1 MRINRFLAACGL
13 GSRRKM
19 DELIASGRIWINGNP
34 LDGPGQPVMSGRD
47 VVTLDGSVLA
57 LPDEQ
62 GVWML
67 HKPVGFLTTMSDL
80 QGRPTVAEFVD
91 CLPVRVFPVGRLD
104 MDTSGLLL
112 FTNDG
117 KLAHRLAHPKHGVEK
132 EYRVIVR
139 GRLTAKAKEA
149 LEDGIVLE
157 EGRTSP
163 AKVLERNAVPVV
175 QRLLPGEDVFH
186 LIIHE
191 GWKRQVRRMCDAVG
205 LPVIQLARV
214 RYDFLRLDGLA
225 PGGLRRLPADEVARL
240 QAGTAQRVRGRA

>member
-19 DELIASGRIWINGNP
+19 DELIASGRVRINGQP
-34 LDGPGQPVMSGRD
+34 LDGPGQPVMPGRD
-47 VVTLDGSVLA
+47 VVTLDGKVLG
-57 LPDEQ
+57 LQDEQ
-62 GVWML
+62 GVWLL
-67 HKPVGFLTTMSDL
+67 HKPVGFLTTMADP
-80 QGRPTVAEFVD
+80 QGRPTVAEFVAG
-91 CLPVRVFPVGRLD
+91 LPVRVFPVGRLD

-139 GRLTAKAKEA
+139 GRLGLEAKAA
-149 LEDGIVLE
+149 LE
-157 EGRTSP
+157 EGVLLEEGMTSP
-163 AKVLERNAVPVV
+163 ARVLLRDAVPGGSG
-175 QRLLPGEDVFH
+175 LHSGEDVFH
-186 LIIHE
+186 LVIHE

-225 PGGLRRLPADEVARL
+225 PGGLRKLAADEVARL
-240 QAGTAQRVRGRA
+240 QAGTAHRGRGRA

>member
-19 DELIASGRIWINGNP
+19 DELIASGRIRINGNP
-34 LDGPGQPVMSGRD
+34 LDGPGQPVMPGRD

-67 HKPVGFLTTMSDL
+67 HKPVGFLTTMSDP

-139 GRLTAKAKEA
+139 GRLTHEAKAA
-149 LEDGIVLE
+149 LE
-157 EGRTSP
+157 EGVLLEEGVTSP
-163 AKVLERNAVPVV
+163 ARVLERAAVFPEKNL
-175 QRLLPGEDVFH
+175 QNGEDVFH